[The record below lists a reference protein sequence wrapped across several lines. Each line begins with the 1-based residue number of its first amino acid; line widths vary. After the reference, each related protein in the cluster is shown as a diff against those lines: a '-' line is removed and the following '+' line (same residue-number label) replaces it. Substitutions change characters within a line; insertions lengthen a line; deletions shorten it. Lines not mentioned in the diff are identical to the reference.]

1 MCILLDCEVLWEG
14 LHSLPIG
21 SSHNTIEAIKILP
34 ARGEVGGEADGWGGR
49 RVDFEAERPP
59 LRLAA
64 RVGSPPGGERS
75 LWEDPIGSLHSTPVS
90 RL

>member
-34 ARGEVGGEADGWGGR
+34 ARGEVGGEADGRDGR
-49 RVDFEAERPP
+49 TVRAEAARPP
-59 LRLAA
+59 RGFGLRAGYPSA
-64 RVGSPPGGERS
+64 GSAGCGKTR
-75 LWEDPIGSLHSTPVS
+75 
-90 RL
+90 